1 MVDLLKLAAL
11 DADDL
16 ETISAHLQ
24 DATVTVGDMAYLPHE
39 RRFAMVVNRFDW
51 LAANNARPEYRRR
64 RSGLQIHRVL
74 RAATHGFSPCDSDR
88 VLNLLA
94 ITFTPGA
101 APSGTVTL
109 VFSAD
114 AAIRLEVECIEAAV
128 SDLGPVWSTEA
139 LPTHEEIACGA
150 SAVSHKARAG

>member
-24 DATVTVGDMAYLPHE
+24 DALVTVEDMVYLPHE
-39 RRFAMVVNRFDW
+39 QRFAMIVNRFDW

-64 RSGLQIHRVL
+64 RAGLQIHRVL
-74 RAATHGFSPCDSDR
+74 HAATHGFSRSDGGR

-94 ITFTPGA
+94 ITFTPKDP
-101 APSGTVTL
+101 PSGIVTL
-109 VFSAD
+109 VFSAG
-114 AAIRLEVECIEAAV
+114 AAIRLDVECIETAV
-128 SDLGPVWSTEA
+128 SDLGPVWETVSV
-139 LPTHEEIACGA
+139 PRHEENA
-150 SAVSHKARAG
+150 

>member
-11 DADDL
+11 DTDDL

-24 DATVTVGDMAYLPHE
+24 DATVSVGDMAYLPHE

-51 LAANNARPEYRRR
+51 LAADSARPEYRRR

-74 RAATHGFSPCDSDR
+74 RAATHGFSPADGER

-94 ITFTPGA
+94 ITFAPGE
-101 APSGTVTL
+101 APSGTLTL
-109 VFSAD
+109 VFSAG

-128 SDLGPVWSTEA
+128 SDLGPVWQARSV
-139 LPTHEEIACGA
+139 PTHEETA
-150 SAVSHKARAG
+150 

>member
-24 DATVTVGDMAYLPHE
+24 DATVTVGDMAFLPHE

-51 LAANNARPEYRRR
+51 LAAGNARPEYRRR
-64 RSGLQIHRVL
+64 RSGVQFHRVL
-74 RAATHGFSPCDSDR
+74 RAATHGFSPADHDR

-94 ITFTPGA
+94 VTFSEGES
-101 APSGTVTL
+101 PSGVITL

-114 AAIRLEVECIEAAV
+114 AAIRLEVECIEAAIA
-128 SDLGPVWSTEA
+128 DLGPVWEA
-139 LPTHEEIACGA
+139 KSVPTHEENA
-150 SAVSHKARAG
+150 

>member
-24 DATVTVGDMAYLPHE
+24 DATVTVGDMAFLPHE

-64 RSGLQIHRVL
+64 RSGVQFHRVL
-74 RAATHGFSPCDSDR
+74 RAATHGFSPADHGR

-94 ITFTPGA
+94 ITFEESE
-101 APSGTVTL
+101 APSGVITL

-128 SDLGPVWSTEA
+128 SDLGPVWEA
-139 LPTHEEIACGA
+139 KSVPTHEEDA
-150 SAVSHKARAG
+150 

>member
-24 DATVTVGDMAYLPHE
+24 DATVTVGDMAFLPHE

-51 LAANNARPEYRRR
+51 LAAGNARPEVRRR
-64 RSGLQIHRVL
+64 RAGVQFHRVL
-74 RAATHGFSPCDSDR
+74 RAATHGFSPSDHDR

-94 ITFTPGA
+94 VTFSEGES
-101 APSGTVTL
+101 PSGIITL
-109 VFSAD
+109 VFSAG
-114 AAIRLEVECIEAAV
+114 AAIRLEVECIEAAIA
-128 SDLGPVWSTEA
+128 DLGPVWEA
-139 LPTHEEIACGA
+139 KSVPTHEENA
-150 SAVSHKARAG
+150 

>member
-39 RRFAMVVNRFDW
+39 QRFALVANRFDW
-51 LAANNARPEYRRR
+51 LAANDARPEYRRR

-74 RAATHGFSPCDSDR
+74 RAATYGFSPADHDR

-94 ITFTPGA
+94 ITFSEGE
-101 APSGTVTL
+101 APSGTLTL
-109 VFSAD
+109 VFSAGV
-114 AAIRLEVECIEAAV
+114 AIRLDVECIEVAL
-128 SDLGPVWSTEA
+128 SDLGPVWQAQAVPS
-139 LPTHEEIACGA
+139 HEE
-150 SAVSHKARAG
+150 SV

>member
-51 LAANNARPEYRRR
+51 LTANNARPEYHRRR
-64 RSGLQIHRVL
+64 AGVQIHRVL
-74 RAATHGFSPCDSDR
+74 RAATHGFLPGDSGR

-94 ITFTPGA
+94 ITFAPGE
-101 APSGTVTL
+101 APSGTLTL
-109 VFSAD
+109 VFSAG
-114 AAIRLEVECIEAAV
+114 AAIRLDVECIEAAV
-128 SDLGPVWSTEA
+128 ADLGPVWEA
-139 LPTHEEIACGA
+139 QSVPSHEENA
-150 SAVSHKARAG
+150 